1 MISINQQGNPP
12 FAAEFTMIHL
22 GTFAKITAI
31 SQLSIWFYCGKEISI
46 TTPRSFCIAMINKIM
61 MIA

>member
-12 FAAEFTMIHL
+12 FAAEFTMII

-31 SQLSIWFYCGKEISI
+31 SQLSIWFYCGKEISV
-46 TTPRSFCIAMINKIM
+46 TTPRSFGIAMINKIM